1 LNFDGAQRNRYDHS
15 RRRQRQAYTW
25 KDYGKTFGS
34 IREAMWQ
41 EYSDRI
47 ARGVDP
53 RTGNSPFQGVAVR
66 YEVDG
71 ETFYTELVVQ

>member
-1 LNFDGAQRNRYDHS
+1 MNFDGAQRNRYDHS
-15 RRRQRQAYTW
+15 RRRRAQRAPNMPLSEIQGAFW
-25 KDYGKTFGS
+25 K
-34 IREAMWQ
+34 A
-41 EYSDRI
+41 YSDRI